1 MNNKDLIALF
11 EKLYSL
17 GDYNEMIDKAE
28 ILLKNNPEN
37 YFLWNTIAVA
47 EKNLGNTEK
56 AIQIHKDNIKREKNN
71 FVAYGNLSLIHI

>member
-17 GDYNEMIDKAE
+17 GNYNEMIDKAE
-28 ILLKNNPEN
+28 VLLKNNPEN

-47 EKNLGNTEK
+47 EK
-56 AIQIHKDNIKREKNN
+56 I
-71 FVAYGNLSLIHI
+71 

>member
-17 GDYNEMIDKAE
+17 GNYNEMIDKAE
-28 ILLKNNPEN
+28 VLLKNNPEN

-56 AIQIHKDNIKREKNN
+56 AIKIHKENIKEKKII
-71 FVAYGNLSLIHI
+71 F